1 MANKRS
7 RSGPVSEDD
16 ASSGL
21 LSCVDGVLAPFL
33 REPFGSSSQSITRC
47 PACDT
52 ERGLWWE
59 TWDVFIFNTPEA
71 NLKNSY
77 KIILFSYHH
86 NKINCYELITC
97 CTAHLNCVFFASDH
111 HPQQSKFLPFSS
123 LEHLDGSDTE
133 YTYSATR
140 DPPFEDFTPTQ
151 PISFK
156 LPPHV
161 CNRAQLHI
169 VETRHVPRSVAV
181 DLSTVPSSAFLTPFM
196 MW

>member
-1 MANKRS
+1 MCGWMESWLLFCENPLGRQVS
-7 RSGPVSEDD
+7 RSQDAQPVTLN
-16 ASSGL
+16 G
-21 LSCVDGVLAPFL
+21 DGVADVGCPSFL
-33 REPFGSSSQSITRC
+33 IPRSKPKEF
-47 PACDT
+47 
-52 ERGLWWE
+52 
-59 TWDVFIFNTPEA
+59 F
-71 NLKNSY
+71 

-111 HPQQSKFLPFSS
+111 HPQQSKFLPFWS
-123 LEHLDGSDTE
+123 LLSTLTVQIPSIHIQPRGTPP
-133 YTYSATR
+133 
-140 DPPFEDFTPTQ
+140 PPFEDFTPTQ

-181 DLSTVPSSAFLTPFM
+181 DLSTDPSSASLTPFM